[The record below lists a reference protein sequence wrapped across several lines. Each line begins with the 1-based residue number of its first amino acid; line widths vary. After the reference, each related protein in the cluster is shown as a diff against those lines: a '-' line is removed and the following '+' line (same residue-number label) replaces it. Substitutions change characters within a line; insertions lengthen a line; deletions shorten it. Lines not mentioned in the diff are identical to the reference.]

1 MRFTI
6 WGHSPDRIGCFLRKR
21 ENWSSQFSSSPD
33 CIGCFFEERKTG
45 VPREKP
51 VREMMRT
58 NNKLNAKMP
67 SPVIEPELHWWEA
80 SALNTALSL
89 QG

>member
-1 MRFTI
+1 M
-6 WGHSPDRIGCFLRKR
+6 
-21 ENWSSQFSSSPD
+21 
-33 CIGCFFEERKTG
+33 KTG

-51 VREMMRT
+51 LREMMRT
-58 NNKLNAKMP
+58 NNKLKPHMMP

-89 QG
+89 QGWHYHYEV